1 MRRLYP
7 PPLSPS
13 STDRPGN
20 LTDWGCDASR
30 KGDCA
35 YTVSPCPSARSAH
48 SFDGVTAPHV
58 PAWNASAS
66 GPVPGAMQLAPVD
79 AYIANRMDI
88 GFRNRSSALLDLDH
102 LLGVVLDGIEALG
115 VADSTY
121 VIFTSDNGFH
131 MGEHRMLFGKEH
143 PYETDVS
150 LPFYMRGP
158 GVPAGAVLQYAT
170 THIDIT
176 ATIVELAGATPV
188 GPELDGLS
196 FAAAFSA
203 SPPAPA
209 AWRDFQFSEHHCGAV
224 TWRKIRRP
232 LASENATYNMWCDGT
247 EEVFDLNADQ
257 WELRNTV
264 NGKGAGFAKA
274 NSVLAED
281 LWRVGAARARA
292 RARACAL
299 THALCPHVR

>member
-1 MRRLYP
+1 
-7 PPLSPS
+7 
-13 STDRPGN
+13 
-20 LTDWGCDASR
+20 
-30 KGDCA
+30 
-35 YTVSPCPSARSAH
+35 
-48 SFDGVTAPHV
+48 
-58 PAWNASAS
+58 
-66 GPVPGAMQLAPVD
+66 MQLAPVD

-150 LPFYMRGP
+150 LPFYVRGP

-203 SPPAPA
+203 SPPAP
-209 AWRDFQFSEHHCGAV
+209 V
-224 TWRKIRRP
+224 P
-232 LASENATYNMWCDGT
+232 
-247 EEVFDLNADQ
+247 
-257 WELRNTV
+257 
-264 NGKGAGFAKA
+264 
-274 NSVLAED
+274 
-281 LWRVGAARARA
+281 AARARA
-292 RARACAL
+292 AASATLQRAPGGSARPFALVVPRRQLAEFACHPRAGRQA
-299 THALCPHVR
+299 R